1 MEREMLRYIGRRL
14 VLTLPVVAGI
24 LAISFILSHM
34 SGDPTDLIL
43 PPDTPDAAR
52 EAFRHVHG
60 LDRPLIVQFYDFA
73 ANALHGDF
81 GQSLR
86 FNEPATQLVMERLGA
101 TTELAMAAMAI
112 AVVLGIPA
120 GVLAA
125 QNRNSASDVVVR
137 VLTLLGQAVP
147 SFYLGIVS
155 IIVFA
160 VWLRW
165 LPTGGRGGLDHLLLP
180 ATTLALNLVALIAR
194 TTRSCMLDVLNQD
207 YIRTARAKG
216 LREVIVV
223 WGHALRNA
231 FNPVLTVIGL
241 QVGLLMGGVV
251 VTETVF
257 AWPGVGRLAVQ
268 AIYARDFPVVQA
280 VVMLFA
286 LIFVG
291 INLLVDLLYAAL
303 DPRISYR

>member
-1 MEREMLRYIGRRL
+1 MLHYIAKRL
-14 VLTLPVVAGI
+14 ILTLPVLVGI
-24 LAISFILSHM
+24 LLISFLLTHL

-43 PPDTPDAAR
+43 APDTPDEVR
-52 EAFRHVHG
+52 QEFRQKHG
-60 LDRPLIVQFYDFA
+60 LDQPIWVQFYQFCVHA
-73 ANALHGDF
+73 VQGDL

-86 FNEPATQLVMERLGA
+86 FNEPATKLVIERLGA
-101 TTELAMAAMAI
+101 TTELALTAMLIAI
-112 AVVLGIPA
+112 LIGIPA
-120 GVLAA
+120 GVAA
-125 QNRNSASDVVVR
+125 AYRRNSSADVVVR
-137 VLTLLGQAVP
+137 AVTLLGQAMP

-165 LPTGGRGGLDHLLLP
+165 LPSGGRGTWLHLVLP

-207 YIRTARAKG
+207 YIRTARSKG
-216 LREVIVV
+216 LGESWVV

-231 FNPVLTVIGL
+231 FIPVLTVIGL

-257 AWPGVGRLAVQ
+257 SWPGVGRLAVQ

-280 VVMLFA
+280 VVLFFA

-291 INLLVDLLYAAL
+291 VNLIVDLLYALL
-303 DPRISYR
+303 DPRIGYK